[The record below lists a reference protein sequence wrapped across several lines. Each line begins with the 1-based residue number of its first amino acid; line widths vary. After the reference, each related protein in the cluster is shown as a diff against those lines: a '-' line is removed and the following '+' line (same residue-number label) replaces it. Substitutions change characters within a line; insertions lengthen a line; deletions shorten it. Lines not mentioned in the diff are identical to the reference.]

1 MSVVERAFL
10 ENGKVLI
17 LPHFSVCAYI
27 ICFYSEIMILYKTS
41 IWHVNFAVTCHLVET
56 TSLSPPGIYKGE
68 YLQELYRRYD
78 DINDTPPPPEL
89 PDWCKGQYA
98 SCWGY

>member
-1 MSVVERAFL
+1 M
-10 ENGKVLI
+10 LI
-17 LPHFSVCAYI
+17 LLLP
-27 ICFYSEIMILYKTS
+27 
-41 IWHVNFAVTCHLVET
+41 T

-98 SCWGY
+98 SFRGY